1 MPHTRFHFGQFALA
15 LSFPLALS
23 AGCLTQFG
31 MPQVLLAQG
40 IPELWESSEYE
51 PPEDIGRPRRI
62 KDAATRSLNGRCDNN
77 DQPLTALL
85 PQNQLGVTV
94 AEYPTLF
101 VYLPAFGTEALS
113 MPVEFVLEDQDGKE
127 VYQANFPTNGIS
139 GIVTLSLPTKAGLSP
154 LPVDQ
159 DYHWRFTVICNE
171 NERSQDIFVGGVV
184 RRVELDSGLREQLMV
199 ASPQEQVELYAEAGI
214 WQDAVSTLVQ
224 LRRDNPT
231 DLQLA
236 ADWEKLL
243 KAVELG
249 DIAQEPIEPI
259 PATTLRELNLPQP
272 QLPPEEGTG
281 NREQATGNREEG
293 IGNRE

>member
-1 MPHTRFHFGQFALA
+1 MPHTRFHFGQFALFFS
-15 LSFPLALS
+15 LPLALS
-23 AGCLTQFG
+23 AACLTLFG

-40 IPELWESSEYE
+40 IPERWESSEYE

-62 KDAATRSLNGRCDNN
+62 KDAATRSLNGSCDNN
-77 DQPLTALL
+77 DKPLTALL
-85 PQNQLGVTV
+85 PQNQLGITV

-113 MPVEFVLEDQDGKE
+113 MPVEFVLEDIDGKE
-127 VYQANFPTNGIS
+127 VYKANFPTNGIS
-139 GIVTLSLPTKAGLSP
+139 GIVAFGLPSKAGLSP
-154 LPVDQ
+154 LQVGQ

-171 NERSQDIFVGGVV
+171 NDRSQDIFVGGVV
-184 RRVELDSGLREQLMV
+184 RRVELESELKERLMV
-199 ASPQEQVELYAEAGI
+199 VSPEEQVELYAEAGI

-243 KAVELG
+243 NAVELG
-249 DIAQEPIEPI
+249 DIAQEPIEPM
-259 PATTLRELNLPQP
+259 PATTLRDLNLPQS
-272 QLPPEEGTG
+272 QLPSE
-281 NREQATGNREEG
+281 
-293 IGNRE
+293 